1 MFDLP
6 VVVVKGQNSNLDF
19 FDDDLM
25 KFSNNLVCS
34 GAVNA
39 LQALENAPAN
49 VVIMET
55 DVGEMTGVE
64 LAEAIRDIDEDR
76 NHFTYIILLG
86 EINPEQV
93 RKDSFH
99 LIIDAVTGT
108 KRADV
113 IEHLALAGARISVQ
127 VNALRASND
136 SLQHLCNHLRKGQ
149 LLDPLTG
156 LGNRE
161 YAEQALN
168 DTIRQ
173 VESRGGAACIVMISV
188 HNYEAVKERYDE
200 SIAHELVVNISE
212 RLQSLI
218 RPLDV
223 VTYFSPG
230 LFALV
235 LMQPNIEQCTAEC
248 YRRMFDGMRL
258 KSYAT
263 RAGYQQVSIG
273 MSVCAA
279 TADTG
284 APSHGNM
291 IRIATKALD
300 ESVRTESITIHHIRP
315 E

>member
-1 MFDLP
+1 M
-6 VVVVKGQNSNLDF
+6 
-19 FDDDLM
+19 
-25 KFSNNLVCS
+25 
-34 GAVNA
+34 
-39 LQALENAPAN
+39 
-49 VVIMET
+49 
-55 DVGEMTGVE
+55 
-64 LAEAIRDIDEDR
+64 
-76 NHFTYIILLG
+76 
-86 EINPEQV
+86 
-93 RKDSFH
+93 
-99 LIIDAVTGT
+99 
-108 KRADV
+108 
-113 IEHLALAGARISVQ
+113 EHLALAGARISVQ

-156 LGNRE
+156 LGNKE

-188 HNYEAVKERYDE
+188 HNYEAVKETYDE
-200 SIAHELVVNISE
+200 SIARELVVNISE
-212 RLQSLI
+212 RLQSLV

-248 YRRMFDGMRL
+248 YRRIFDGMRL

>member
-19 FDDDLM
+19 FDDVLI
-25 KFSNNLVCS
+25 KFTNCLIYS

-39 LQALENAPAN
+39 LQALEDAPAN

-55 DVGEMTGVE
+55 DVGEMTGIE

-76 NHFTYIILLG
+76 NHFTYIILIG
-86 EINPEQV
+86 AINPEQV

-108 KRADV
+108 KRVDV
-113 IEHLALAGARISVQ
+113 MEHLALAGARISVQ

-156 LGNRE
+156 LGNKE

-188 HNYEAVKERYDE
+188 HNYEAVKETYDE
-200 SIAHELVVNISE
+200 SIARELVVNISE
-212 RLQSLI
+212 RLQSLV

-248 YRRMFDGMRL
+248 YRRIFDGMRL

-284 APSHGNM
+284 APNHGNM

>member
-19 FDDDLM
+19 FDDVLI
-25 KFSNNLVCS
+25 KFTNCLVYS

-39 LQALENAPAN
+39 LQALEDAPAN

-55 DVGEMTGVE
+55 DVGEMTGIE

-76 NHFTYIILLG
+76 NHFTYIILIG
-86 EINPEQV
+86 AINPEQV

-108 KRADV
+108 KRVDV
-113 IEHLALAGARISVQ
+113 MEHLALAGARISVQ

-156 LGNRE
+156 LGNKE

-188 HNYEAVKERYDE
+188 HNYEAVKETYDE
-200 SIAHELVVNISE
+200 SIARELVVNISE
-212 RLQSLI
+212 RLQSLV

-248 YRRMFDGMRL
+248 YRRIFDGMRL

-284 APSHGNM
+284 APNHGNM